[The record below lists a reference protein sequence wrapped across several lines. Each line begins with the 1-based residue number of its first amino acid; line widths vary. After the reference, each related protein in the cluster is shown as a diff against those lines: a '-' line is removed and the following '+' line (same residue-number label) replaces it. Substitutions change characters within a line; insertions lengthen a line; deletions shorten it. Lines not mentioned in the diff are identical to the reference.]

1 MTEPFDDIAP
11 RSDTLTEYD
20 RAHVRLYTRLLDAS
34 AEGAPWQEI
43 VAILF
48 GVDPGREPDRS
59 RRVYDS
65 HLARARW
72 MSETGFHLL
81 LRQHPMTD

>member
-11 RSDTLTEYD
+11 SSDTLTEYD
-20 RAHVRLYTRLLDAS
+20 RAHVRLYTRLLDAA
-34 AEGAPWQEI
+34 AEGAAWQEI

-48 GVDPGREPDRS
+48 GMDPGTEPDRS
-59 RRVYDS
+59 RQVYDS

-72 MSETGFHLL
+72 MSETGFRLL
-81 LRQHPMTD
+81 LGERPISN

>member
-11 RSDTLTEYD
+11 TSDELTEYD
-20 RAHVRLYTRLLDAS
+20 RAHVRLYTRLLDAT
-34 AEGAPWQEI
+34 ADGAAWQEI

-48 GVDPGREPDRS
+48 GMDPVREPDRS
-59 RRVYDS
+59 REVYDS

-72 MSETGFHLL
+72 MSQTGFRLL
-81 LRQHPMTD
+81 LGDRAVRR